1 MTSNITELN
10 KWIEGYVNPQSEESV
25 KTNAINMVLLYMKSN
40 KIDLQDVVQGLGDY
54 LKSNDSIL
62 RARGT
67 LLLSEVLCRL
77 PDLPLN
83 QDQVHFLAM
92 FYCDRLQDYA
102 CSSEIVKGITGLITN
117 HTPDYPDNQKL
128 LRNIFSEVHPT
139 SLTQAHRKMVLQVID
154 IMFNKCLSEIQE
166 LKNDF
171 MVGYLQFIDNEKD
184 PRNLI
189 FSFKLLPKVIYNIPE
204 HKHFLESLFEIIS
217 CYFPISFNPKG
228 NDPNSITKDDLSNS
242 LLNCFSCTPLLAEH
256 SIPFLIDK
264 ICSNLIETKIE
275 ALQTLVYCCD
285 RYGGFAV
292 QPFLEEIWSTLRTLI
307 LTHKNTTV
315 IEESKKTIFYLTRS
329 FTKERKVLESFL
341 SIMIKEC
348 LHHIKSSQD
357 SKIAIYCA
365 SILYQSVSASLLSS
379 KIILIHIFPNLF
391 NFLSELQKQDTV
403 QKVNE
408 QNSVIALFNDLL
420 KANSIAFEMYSNE
433 NKEPNPLE
441 PFVDQLF
448 KLFSDLL
455 LLNSSSSIRS
465 NSIECLSNLYISK
478 KVHTTEQDDD
488 SEQSTNEF
496 LLDLEKRQFII
507 KSLVSLLNSSDNT
520 LRHKSLDSLFTIASN
535 EDPSVLNLYVIPTL
549 LQMINHSSCNINTT
563 NNKINNIVIKNNKCQ
578 DEHCNEDHSNKNENS
593 SNENSNSNSTSGSDD
608 DLKHYLEAFTK
619 LCTHQPLLESVIP
632 QIQVLLQHN
641 IKETYQSNEDFEKSI
656 LILQSISFILEKST
670 NIKSMTICSKSI
682 LFPLIK
688 GLYKQELISS
698 SNDNNNNNR
707 FNQILTPTLKM
718 IHSIFENISIESQE
732 PLLEKFIK
740 LFLNGDTLVIDYQ
753 LPTTTTTTI
762 IKPFEKSSPY
772 KYLIPIFTTIISQ
785 SKLDLSENNQL
796 KQSLYQMS
804 LDVNVDDSI
813 AISCAKA
820 YSSIINKQQQQQQQ
834 DQINFDFFNDNL
846 LKVINDTTTPLPLK
860 IRHLDLFTWC
870 TKALLTNGNSIN
882 IKLGSCLADII
893 SNENVELSY
902 HASKSF
908 GILLS
913 ETDVLNEKS
922 GSIIKILFE
931 QKFFTLM
938 FPILLESF
946 KISKNKELQ
955 TISSHYLIAISNL
968 LKHVPKEILLAELN
982 EILPIVMQSLKSSD
996 NNDQVQLLDSS
1007 LQTLTMLINE
1017 TPSSFIS
1024 YLDSL
1029 IPSLIKISTKSTK
1042 YNLKRSALEILTL
1055 LSKSIPFVNLFPY
1068 KTQIVTDIIPCLDD
1082 KKRIVRREAQK
1093 CRNSEKSNNND
1104 DNNKD
1109 DKLSPLKQILQKQRK
1124 QAENEKNLIKNLAE
1138 IIYTVKSMDQS
1149 QSETGDVYIDLFL
1162 EDTDGKN
1169 TTKMAESIYSLID
1182 TLERFDIEKRQL
1194 RLEKKQKQR
1203 KHKQTKTQQQQQQQQ
1218 QEDLVNDKFISK
1230 KLLSID
1236 TVNIDF
1242 ERNVDNN
1249 QQQDFDIFDQ
1259 EIIDGLPIT
1268 HYKDVYLRNKLIS
1281 KSVNTD
1287 SQSSNSENES
1297 SSVGLSIGS
1306 TSSPDSSQKPSL
1318 ESSSTNSKQ
1327 SSQESQESSLENS
1340 SENESFSPSSSS
1352 KESSQEYS
1360 VGSPS
1365 VISSSNEPSF
1375 SSGPSSS
1382 SSSSLGSGSQ
1392 ESSVGS
1398 PSVISSS
1405 EGSSSQESYVGSASQ
1420 ESSLEGSSSVGSQE
1434 FSVGSAL
1441 QGSSLG
1447 SASQESSVGSPSV
1460 ISSSEGSSSQES
1472 SVGSASVGSQEP
1484 SVGSSSV
1491 GSQESSISSISQE
1504 SSVCS
1509 ASQESSVGSSSQE
1522 SPVGSSSQDSSQ
1534 SQESSSIG
1542 SSSVISSPS
1551 KGSSSQNNGLSSE
1564 QPFSD
1569 NESNS
1574 ELNSSQNISENDSS
1588 SSLQNNDSNSSS
1600 QNNNSNSL
1608 QSESES
1614 SQNESNASNSLES
1627 STQTYQS
1634 SYESSN
1640 SFSSQSSAFVSS
1652 SSTSSN
1658 YHKSF
1663 SGSYGISSSSS
1674 SSSSYASYSSSSSSS
1689 LEEESF
1695 PISSYSNDECG
1706 IEVQQIMLKKLGSNL
1721 ASWSMNIINLKPLIV
1736 FEHISVYRKE
1746 AITKPDNSIGYNKVD
1761 VWNTIT
1767 SNGRPEGKLFS
1778 FVYIG
1783 NLVPDNFFISCD
1795 NNTTPPNLPP
1805 TPSPIDNHSSS
1816 SQQQSSSQSSSF
1828 TPSTSSSTQTEGL
1841 KCNLSYSQRRIGYI
1855 RFGTKI
1861 KYIWWVEI
1869 VNKGE
1874 TSIDD
1879 KLLIKFDQNVENVNG
1894 LDKVNVDDDNS
1905 GGSFSI
1911 GSIDSN
1917 GDSNSDSNSD
1927 SDSGSDNKNIENNIY
1942 KVGSNGIPLRPDSF
1956 YAFTYFTQSIVPAQL
1971 EFIDHDNCVESIDS
1985 GKPSP
1990 NQQISTPETQCSA
2003 EIHQE
2008 KLSTRLTFFG
2018 FISSYAVTIKNTS
2031 PVQSLYDLTII
2042 FKSSIKEVNGIDPLV
2057 INTSTSTNTQ
2067 ISTISDSNYQLPE
2080 SLRVIG
2086 IKPNQPFV
2094 FYYEKYGFF
2103 SSDIEI
2109 QNELCSPEYFYNNK

>member
-102 CSSEIVKGITGLITN
+102 CSSEVVKGITGLITN

-488 SEQSTNEF
+488 DSEQITNEF

-563 NNKINNIVIKNNKCQ
+563 NNKINNNNNNNNIVIKNNKCQ
-578 DEHCNEDHSNKNENS
+578 DEHCNEDHSNKNENNNN
-593 SNENSNSNSTSGSDD
+593 SNENSNGNSTSGSDD

-698 SNDNNNNNR
+698 SNDNNNNNNNNSNR

-718 IHSIFENISIESQE
+718 IHSIFENISIESQK
-732 PLLEKFIK
+732 PLLEKLIK
-740 LFLNGDTLVIDYQ
+740 LFLNGDTLVINYQ
-753 LPTTTTTTI
+753 LPTTTTTI

-785 SKLDLSENNQL
+785 SKLDLSENNEL

-813 AISCAKA
+813 AISCSKA

-834 DQINFDFFNDNL
+834 DQINFNFFNDNL

-946 KISKNKELQ
+946 KVSKNKELQ

-1068 KTQIVTDIIPCLDD
+1068 KTQVVTDIIPCLDD

-1093 CRNSEKSNNND
+1093 CRNSWY
-1104 DNNKD
+1104 
-1109 DKLSPLKQILQKQRK
+1109 ILQK
-1124 QAENEKNLIKNLAE
+1124 
-1138 IIYTVKSMDQS
+1138 
-1149 QSETGDVYIDLFL
+1149 
-1162 EDTDGKN
+1162 
-1169 TTKMAESIYSLID
+1169 
-1182 TLERFDIEKRQL
+1182 
-1194 RLEKKQKQR
+1194 
-1203 KHKQTKTQQQQQQQQ
+1203 
-1218 QEDLVNDKFISK
+1218 
-1230 KLLSID
+1230 
-1236 TVNIDF
+1236 
-1242 ERNVDNN
+1242 
-1249 QQQDFDIFDQ
+1249 
-1259 EIIDGLPIT
+1259 
-1268 HYKDVYLRNKLIS
+1268 
-1281 KSVNTD
+1281 
-1287 SQSSNSENES
+1287 
-1297 SSVGLSIGS
+1297 
-1306 TSSPDSSQKPSL
+1306 
-1318 ESSSTNSKQ
+1318 
-1327 SSQESQESSLENS
+1327 
-1340 SENESFSPSSSS
+1340 
-1352 KESSQEYS
+1352 
-1360 VGSPS
+1360 
-1365 VISSSNEPSF
+1365 
-1375 SSGPSSS
+1375 
-1382 SSSSLGSGSQ
+1382 
-1392 ESSVGS
+1392 
-1398 PSVISSS
+1398 
-1405 EGSSSQESYVGSASQ
+1405 
-1420 ESSLEGSSSVGSQE
+1420 
-1434 FSVGSAL
+1434 
-1441 QGSSLG
+1441 
-1447 SASQESSVGSPSV
+1447 
-1460 ISSSEGSSSQES
+1460 
-1472 SVGSASVGSQEP
+1472 
-1484 SVGSSSV
+1484 
-1491 GSQESSISSISQE
+1491 
-1504 SSVCS
+1504 
-1509 ASQESSVGSSSQE
+1509 
-1522 SPVGSSSQDSSQ
+1522 
-1534 SQESSSIG
+1534 
-1542 SSSVISSPS
+1542 
-1551 KGSSSQNNGLSSE
+1551 
-1564 QPFSD
+1564 
-1569 NESNS
+1569 
-1574 ELNSSQNISENDSS
+1574 
-1588 SSLQNNDSNSSS
+1588 
-1600 QNNNSNSL
+1600 
-1608 QSESES
+1608 
-1614 SQNESNASNSLES
+1614 
-1627 STQTYQS
+1627 
-1634 SYESSN
+1634 
-1640 SFSSQSSAFVSS
+1640 
-1652 SSTSSN
+1652 
-1658 YHKSF
+1658 
-1663 SGSYGISSSSS
+1663 
-1674 SSSSYASYSSSSSSS
+1674 
-1689 LEEESF
+1689 
-1695 PISSYSNDECG
+1695 
-1706 IEVQQIMLKKLGSNL
+1706 
-1721 ASWSMNIINLKPLIV
+1721 
-1736 FEHISVYRKE
+1736 
-1746 AITKPDNSIGYNKVD
+1746 
-1761 VWNTIT
+1761 
-1767 SNGRPEGKLFS
+1767 
-1778 FVYIG
+1778 
-1783 NLVPDNFFISCD
+1783 
-1795 NNTTPPNLPP
+1795 
-1805 TPSPIDNHSSS
+1805 
-1816 SQQQSSSQSSSF
+1816 
-1828 TPSTSSSTQTEGL
+1828 
-1841 KCNLSYSQRRIGYI
+1841 
-1855 RFGTKI
+1855 
-1861 KYIWWVEI
+1861 
-1869 VNKGE
+1869 
-1874 TSIDD
+1874 
-1879 KLLIKFDQNVENVNG
+1879 
-1894 LDKVNVDDDNS
+1894 
-1905 GGSFSI
+1905 
-1911 GSIDSN
+1911 
-1917 GDSNSDSNSD
+1917 
-1927 SDSGSDNKNIENNIY
+1927 
-1942 KVGSNGIPLRPDSF
+1942 
-1956 YAFTYFTQSIVPAQL
+1956 
-1971 EFIDHDNCVESIDS
+1971 
-1985 GKPSP
+1985 
-1990 NQQISTPETQCSA
+1990 
-2003 EIHQE
+2003 
-2008 KLSTRLTFFG
+2008 
-2018 FISSYAVTIKNTS
+2018 
-2031 PVQSLYDLTII
+2031 
-2042 FKSSIKEVNGIDPLV
+2042 
-2057 INTSTSTNTQ
+2057 
-2067 ISTISDSNYQLPE
+2067 
-2080 SLRVIG
+2080 
-2086 IKPNQPFV
+2086 
-2094 FYYEKYGFF
+2094 
-2103 SSDIEI
+2103 
-2109 QNELCSPEYFYNNK
+2109 